1 VRNSPSSLASFP
13 HPYRPPPLSRLP
25 AAKHSGSADSRRRWR
40 AQRRQVRQ
48 REYQDDVRDRQFEED
63 EIKRLEAE
71 SEAFLK
77 KQMAEMA
84 EREAQQKAR
93 GLLTE
98 DAPMIKLALDAAP
111 EVKKEDKP
119 EPPPRPKA
127 AFGEGDDEE
136 GDGGPRK
143 AKRILVKLEYD
154 QSAAG
159 RSVDVNEAAEA
170 ARRNAKLLEIRNT
183 IPRDKR
189 RLWSTEIEWEAMTPV
204 SPFSLAFLL
213 MVADEVAGD
222 R

>member
-1 VRNSPSSLASFP
+1 MKRWTRAGNCSLPIGTCPSC
-13 HPYRPPPLSRLP
+13 YI
-25 AAKHSGSADSRRRWR
+25 ADDRRRWR
-40 AQRRQVRQ
+40 SQRRQLRQ

-84 EREAQQKAR
+84 ELEARQKAR

-98 DAPMIKLALDAAP
+98 DAPMIKLALEKAP

-127 AFGEGDDEE
+127 AFGENDDDDES
-136 GDGGPRK
+136 GPK
-143 AKRILVKLEYD
+143 KNKRTLVKLEYD
-154 QSAAG
+154 ESD
-159 RSVDVNEAAEA
+159 RRLEVVNEAEQA
-170 ARRNAKLLEIRNT
+170 ARRNAKLLEVRNG

-189 RLWSTEIEWEAMTPV
+189 RLWSYEIIWDAMTPV
-204 SPFSLAFLL
+204 SLFVGS
-213 MVADEVAGD
+213 VRV
-222 R
+222 

>member
-1 VRNSPSSLASFP
+1 M
-13 HPYRPPPLSRLP
+13 P
-25 AAKHSGSADSRRRWR
+25 AFGVADNRRRWR

-84 EREAQQKAR
+84 ELEARQKAR

-98 DAPMIKLALDAAP
+98 DAPMIKLAIDAP
-111 EVKKEDKP
+111 TPTVKEDKP

-127 AFGEGDDEE
+127 AFGEGDDDEM
-136 GDGGPRK
+136 DGGPK
-143 AKRILVKLEYD
+143 KVKRTLVKLEYD
-154 QSAAG
+154 G
-159 RSVDVNEAAEA
+159 GMGIENVNEAAEA
-170 ARRNAKLLEIRNT
+170 ARRNAKLLEVRNG

-189 RLWSTEIEWEAMTPV
+189 RLWDFDIDWEAMTPV
-204 SPFSLAFLL
+204 CPLFLFI
-213 MVADEVAGD
+213 DGD
-222 R
+222 D

>member
-1 VRNSPSSLASFP
+1 MMMRRRRRVGNCSSLIGKSLLFP
-13 HPYRPPPLSRLP
+13 HPRCLSLTASRLN
-25 AAKHSGSADSRRRWR
+25 AFDIADDRRRWR

-84 EREAQQKAR
+84 ELEARQKAR

-98 DAPMIKLALDAAP
+98 DAPMIKLAIDAPA
-111 EVKKEDKP
+111 EVKEDKP

-127 AFGEGDDEE
+127 AFGEGDDDEM
-136 GDGGPRK
+136 DGGPK
-143 AKRILVKLEYD
+143 KVKRTLVKLEYD
-154 QSAAG
+154 G
-159 RSVDVNEAAEA
+159 GMGIENVNEAAEA
-170 ARRNAKLLEIRNT
+170 ARRNAKLLEVRNG

-189 RLWSTEIEWEAMTPV
+189 RLWDFDIEWEAMTPV
-204 SPFSLAFLL
+204 RPPSVS
-213 MVADEVAGD
+213 
-222 R
+222 

>member
-1 VRNSPSSLASFP
+1 MMRKRRRGGNCSLLIGKSPLSSLG
-13 HPYRPPPLSRLP
+13 PYLPLTSYCDSP
-25 AAKHSGSADSRRRWR
+25 AFGLADNRRRWR

-84 EREAQQKAR
+84 ELEARQKAR

-98 DAPMIKLALDAAP
+98 DAPMIKLAIDAP
-111 EVKKEDKP
+111 PPTVKEDKP

-127 AFGEGDDEE
+127 AFGEGDDDEM
-136 GDGGPRK
+136 DGGPK
-143 AKRILVKLEYD
+143 KVKRTLVKLEYD
-154 QSAAG
+154 G
-159 RSVDVNEAAEA
+159 GMGIENVNEAAEA
-170 ARRNAKLLEIRNT
+170 ARRNAKLLEVRNG

-189 RLWSTEIEWEAMTPV
+189 RLWDFDIDWEAMTPV
-204 SPFSLAFLL
+204 RPLFLFI
-213 MVADEVAGD
+213 DGD
-222 R
+222 D